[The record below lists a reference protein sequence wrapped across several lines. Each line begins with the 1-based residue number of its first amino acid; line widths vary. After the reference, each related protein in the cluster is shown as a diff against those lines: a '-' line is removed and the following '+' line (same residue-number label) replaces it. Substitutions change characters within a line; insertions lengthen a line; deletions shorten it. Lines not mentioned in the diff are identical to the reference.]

1 MPASRFLKIVQE
13 TGQKISVQF
22 LLASFYFPEPPCN
35 CNDSKPQKIANPESE
50 SAWFS
55 VGDHFVLVF
64 SGMGRSNQIY
74 EWLSGAGPAGVWL
87 ILLILAC
94 SKSNWPHSL
103 RSEST
108 PLIVMWNMKSWVNLL
123 LAIKKIWNDNA
134 NSFSTRLLLK
144 NHPKTRFV
152 CLLCRNLCVC
162 ANVCV
167 CVSMCVGWERERYC
181 VCVCVCVCVCD
192 WLMIALIT
200 CNSKLVTLL
209 KGLCSSNPCRF
220 EFSIFGVFAGIEPTT
235 SGLTLSRSDQM
246 S

>member
-1 MPASRFLKIVQE
+1 M
-13 TGQKISVQF
+13 QF

-55 VGDHFVLVF
+55 VGDHFDLVF

-123 LAIKKIWNDNA
+123 LAIQKNLEWQCKFIFYSFTAKKPSQNKICL
-134 NSFSTRLLLK
+134 FTVQK
-144 NHPKTRFV
+144 FV
-152 CLLCRNLCVC
+152 CVCECLCVC
-162 ANVCV
+162 VDVC
-167 CVSMCVGWERERYC
+167 GLREREILC
-181 VCVCVCVCVCD
+181 VCVCVCVCV
-192 WLMIALIT
+192 WLIDD
-200 CNSKLVTLL
+200 
-209 KGLCSSNPCRF
+209 CSYY
-220 EFSIFGVFAGIEPTT
+220 
-235 SGLTLSRSDQM
+235 L
-246 S
+246 